1 MNLTFFA
8 PSPLP
13 CERQFPDD
21 DPSQAARRWSSRPSA
36 CRLLC
41 TWLLGAVASV
51 LLSPVANAQQQV
63 QADTVSTSS
72 GPIRLRQPAQVDDKQ
87 GSDNEQRMLPPV
99 NGRPARPAASTPSE
113 FERYARRVSGDDEL
127 RRYGHDLVARLQA
140 MDERLESTN
149 ALVPPDYVVR
159 AGDELLVTLWGSVD
173 ADLQLQVDR
182 SGRITIPRIGPVM
195 VAGTRYAE
203 VGDTIARRVSQ
214 VFKGFQLSVTLG
226 QIRGIRVYVTGFVN
240 QPGPVLVG
248 GLSTLTQALLRAGG
262 PAPGGSFRDVQL
274 RRGKQLVARLDLYDL
289 LLNGDRSAD
298 QPLQSDDVIHVGP
311 IGPQVA
317 VVGSVN
323 RQAVFE
329 TRAGETVEQV
339 LRMAGGFNPVADAS
353 RVTLER
359 MDEGSRLLQLD
370 VGAIARTNLRN
381 GDIVRA
387 LNAGDV
393 LRPIGAQQKRVRIEG
408 EVLRPGEYVLPATS
422 TVADAVR
429 ASGGITQAGYLYAAE
444 FTRESVRVKQQIN
457 YDRALRDFET
467 LVTSSSA
474 TRRAT
479 TADELAA
486 SSASNVAN
494 SRLIAQLRELKPTGR
509 IVLNVGAAT
518 TDATDLPNLVLEDGD
533 RLYVPAR
540 PVIVGVFGSVF
551 SAGSYLHSP
560 NRTVEDYLRLAGG
573 PTKGADAASV
583 FVVRANGSVISSLQ
597 RASMFSRGNQ
607 IGTVGVDPGDTIFV
621 PEETDKST
629 WMQNAKDWTQI
640 LYQFGI
646 GIAGIK
652 SALN

>member
-1 MNLTFFA
+1 ML
-8 PSPLP
+8 
-13 CERQFPDD
+13 
-21 DPSQAARRWSSRPSA
+21 
-36 CRLLC
+36 
-41 TWLLGAVASV
+41 
-51 LLSPVANAQQQV
+51 
-63 QADTVSTSS
+63 S
-72 GPIRLRQPAQVDDKQ
+72 GPIRLRQPAQVDDKTAKDMSQ
-87 GSDNEQRMLPPV
+87 RVQPPAVERPLKPTNGS
-99 NGRPARPAASTPSE
+99 PSE
-113 FERYARRVSGDDEL
+113 FERYARRVSGEEEL
-127 RRYGHDLVARLQA
+127 RRFGHDLVSRLQS

-149 ALVPPDYVVR
+149 VLVPPDYVVR
-159 AGDELLVTLWGSVD
+159 TGDELLVTLWGTVD

-182 SGRITIPRIGPVM
+182 NGRITIPRVGPVM
-195 VAGTRYAE
+195 VAGTRFSDLGE
-203 VGDTIARRVSQ
+203 VIGRRVGQ
-214 VFKGFQLSVTLG
+214 VFKGFQISVTLG

-240 QPGPVLVG
+240 QPGPVLLG
-248 GLSTLTQALLRAGG
+248 GLSTLTQALLRGGG

-274 RRGKQLVARLDLYDL
+274 RRGKQVIARLDLYDL

-298 QPLQSDDVIHVGP
+298 QPLQADDVIHVGP

-329 TRAGETVEQV
+329 TRSGETVEQV
-339 LRMAGGFNPVADAS
+339 LRMAGGFSAVADAS

-359 MDEGSRLLQLD
+359 LEDGSRLLQVD
-370 VGAIARTNLRN
+370 VSAIANTSLRN

-387 LNAGDV
+387 LNSGDV
-393 LRPIGAQQKRVRIEG
+393 LRPIGAQQKRVRVEG
-408 EVLRPGEYVLPATS
+408 EVQRPGEYVLSPTS

-429 ASGGITQAGYLYAAE
+429 TSGGITSSGYLYAAE
-444 FTRESVRVKQQIN
+444 FTRESVRLKQQIN

-467 LVTSSSA
+467 LVASSSA
-474 TRRAT
+474 TRRAST
-479 TADELAA
+479 SDEIAAQTAA
-486 SSASNVAN
+486 SMAN
-494 SRLIAQLRELKPTGR
+494 GRLIATLRELKPTGR

-518 TDATDLPNLVLEDGD
+518 VDVADLPDLVLEDGD

-551 SAGSYLHSP
+551 STGSYLHTP

-597 RASMFSRGNQ
+597 RTTMFSRGNQ
-607 IGTVGVDPGDTIFV
+607 IGGVSIEPGDTIFV
-621 PEETDKST
+621 PEETDKAT

-652 SALN
+652 SAIN